1 MPGPTSRQD
10 PAQAWDANVYA
21 TNARFVADLGVA
33 VVTLLAPQPGE
44 RILDLGCGDGPLT
57 QKIAAAG
64 ADVLGIDASDDLVRA
79 ARALGLQAE
88 VANAHALTFDRE
100 FDAVFSNAALHWML
114 DPDAVID
121 GVRRALKPGGRFV
134 AEFGGHGNVA
144 TVIAAI
150 DEELAARGHPGL
162 AGHPWYFPTPDEYA
176 ARLGDHGFAVEEI
189 GLIDRPTRLPGDIGG
204 WLDTFADAFLRV
216 LPTGERRAAR
226 DGIVQRLGTR
236 IRDADG
242 VWWAD
247 YVRLRFRAVLAS

>member
-1 MPGPTSRQD
+1 MSGSSSHRD
-10 PAQAWDANVYA
+10 PAQAWDPNAYA

-33 VVTLLAPQPGE
+33 VLDLLAPQPGE
-44 RILDLGCGDGPLT
+44 RILDVGCGDGPLT
-57 QKIAAAG
+57 QKIATAG
-64 ADVLGIDASDDLVRA
+64 AQVVGIDASEDLVRA

-88 VANAHALTFDRE
+88 VANAHALTFDQE
-100 FDAVFSNAALHWML
+100 FDAVFSNAALHWMR

-144 TVIAAI
+144 TLIAAI
-150 DEELAARGHPGL
+150 DEELTARGHPGL
-162 AGHPWYFPTPDEYA
+162 KGNPWYFPTPEEYA
-176 ARLGDHGFAVEEI
+176 ARLRDNGFTVEEI

-216 LPTGERRAAR
+216 LPASERRAAR
-226 DGIVQRLGTR
+226 DGVVTRLRSR